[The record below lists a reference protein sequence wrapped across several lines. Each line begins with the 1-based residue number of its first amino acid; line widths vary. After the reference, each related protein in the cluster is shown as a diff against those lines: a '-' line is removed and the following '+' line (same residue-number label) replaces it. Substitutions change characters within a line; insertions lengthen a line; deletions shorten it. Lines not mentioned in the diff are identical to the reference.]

1 MTMTLGEHIRE
12 ARTRYGMSQAEL
24 ARRVGI
30 SKTAMNDI
38 EQGKTANPGVVYIIA
53 IADTLRL
60 SVDALL
66 GRTVQHDHAE
76 PAVLSLE
83 EGYRLMADEYSQMAE
98 ALLPAAAET
107 LHD

>member
-1 MTMTLGEHIRE
+1 MTMALGEHIRE

-24 ARRVGI
+24 ARRIGV

-38 EQGKTANPGVVYIIA
+38 EQGKTVNPGVLHVVA

-66 GRTVQHDHAE
+66 GREE
-76 PAVLSLE
+76 PAH
-83 EGYRLMADEYSQMAE
+83 A
-98 ALLPAAAET
+98 
-107 LHD
+107 